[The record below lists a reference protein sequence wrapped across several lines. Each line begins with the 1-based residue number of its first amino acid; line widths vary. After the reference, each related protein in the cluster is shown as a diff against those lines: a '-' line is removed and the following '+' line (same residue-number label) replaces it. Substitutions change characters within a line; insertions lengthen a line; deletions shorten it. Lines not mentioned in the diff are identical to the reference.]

1 MKSLEER
8 KEKIL
13 SEFPKLRS
21 IPADKFPQHIF
32 IIPDGNR
39 RYAKKMNRPALWG
52 HQQGFKVALNLLR
65 YFRPLPVKTVTL
77 WGFGSD
83 NWKRDEKE
91 INNLMRIFGFIID
104 NYLDELIENNSRF
117 VHLGRRDRLPKKV
130 LEKFQMAEEKTKNN
144 TGQIISLAVDFGG
157 EDQNVRTAKK
167 ARETNM
173 EIDEESIWKL
183 RDTEGLIKSADLIFR
198 TSETRTSD
206 VGWMNGKHSVLF
218 FLKEK
223 LFPEIVEKDLADAI
237 FYYSETKKNVGA

>member
-8 KEKIL
+8 KERIL

-39 RYAKKMNRPALWG
+39 RYAKKMNRPTLWG

-65 YFRPLPVKTVTL
+65 YFRPLPIKTVTL
-77 WGFGSD
+77 WGFASD
-83 NWKRDEKE
+83 NWKRNEKE

-117 VHLGRRDRLPKKV
+117 VHLGRRDRLPKK
-130 LEKFQMAEEKTKNN
+130 LLQKFQMAEEKTKNN
-144 TGQIISLAVDFGG
+144 NGQVISLAVDFGG
-157 EDQNVRTAKK
+157 EDQNIRTAKK
-167 ARETNM
+167 AREINF

-183 RDTEGLIKSADLIFR
+183 RDTEGLIRSADLIFR

-218 FLKEK
+218 FSENK
-223 LFPEIVEKDLADAI
+223 LFPEVTEEDLVEAI
-237 FYYSETKKNVGA
+237 SYYAQTKRNEGK